1 MDNGETFDVLFLL
14 SRKEQLNIINGNK
27 VHLRF
32 DFRFLAKGRKISIY
46 RLELG
51 LDCFKAETALMFL
64 FVQIETP
71 VIFTFVCCIKTLLDS
86 VMSCT
91 MQHDIL
97 RVTFSIALTGS
108 SGKTSVSGTRK

>member
-1 MDNGETFDVLFLL
+1 
-14 SRKEQLNIINGNK
+14 
-27 VHLRF
+27 
-32 DFRFLAKGRKISIY
+32 
-46 RLELG
+46 
-51 LDCFKAETALMFL
+51 MFL

-71 VIFTFVCCIKTLLDS
+71 VICTFVCCIKTLLDS

-108 SGKTSVSGTRK
+108 SSKTSVSGTTEEKMNPVDQIS